1 MQYGIKVAPF
11 LGDDPKDRID
21 PMSRVFPKMTKCSYK
36 KYGLSGSIQTFDALC
51 MLPVNVMNEKIYV
64 FTWFWLIFLVITTVL
79 YLMYHLLLAFHP
91 NLLHHII
98 KIRVRHNEG
107 LKYILDDITKQF
119 KFGDWRLLQ
128 ILAYNIS
135 PLVFGEFLLELD
147 SQMAVKEAQQTQM
160 EKDLNEKL
168 KTPDLSTI

>member
-1 MQYGIKVAPF
+1 
-11 LGDDPKDRID
+11 
-21 PMSRVFPKMTKCSYK
+21 
-36 KYGLSGSIQTFDALC
+36 
-51 MLPVNVMNEKIYV
+51 MLPINVMNEKISV
-64 FTWFWLIFLVITTVL
+64 FIWFWLTFVSHLS
-79 YLMYHLLLAFHP
+79 LMYHLHLAFHP
-91 NLLHHII
+91 NILRRRI

-107 LKYILDDITKQF
+107 LKYIVDDITKQF
-119 KFGDWRLLQ
+119 VFGVWRLLH